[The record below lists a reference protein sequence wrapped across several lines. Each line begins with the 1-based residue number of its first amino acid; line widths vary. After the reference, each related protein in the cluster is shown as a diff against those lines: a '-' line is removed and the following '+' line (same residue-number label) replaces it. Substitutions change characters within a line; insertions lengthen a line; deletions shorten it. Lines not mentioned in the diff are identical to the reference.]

1 MDFIPGR
8 CSYQLMIKLILAAGV
23 AGCCLGMAQGQDV
36 ASPSM
41 PDVDEYRQ
49 TQEFAREHAAIARY
63 MFFWTLCGRIAILE
77 SDVQGNINAGLLCKR
92 LLNLL
97 PENIS
102 AGCPEMFRKEWM
114 EHVGKIKAALNE
126 NSEWMK
132 TPQGKKECAAMEA
145 VMKRLDEQYEIEQMV
160 NLSNEW
166 LDKRLETGKRND
178 APEIFLK
185 DLLRLK
191 KDFEAGKL
199 AVPVEFISKNRKE
212 GGEG

>member
-8 CSYQLMIKLILAAGV
+8 CSYQLMIKLILAAGL

-41 PDVDEYRQ
+41 PNVDGYRQ
-49 TQEFAREHAAIARY
+49 TPEFARERAAVARY

-77 SDVQGNINAGLLCKR
+77 SDIKGNVNAGLLCKR

-114 EHVGKIKAALNE
+114 EHVEK
-126 NSEWMK
+126 
-132 TPQGKKECAAMEA
+132 
-145 VMKRLDEQYEIEQMV
+145 
-160 NLSNEW
+160 
-166 LDKRLETGKRND
+166 
-178 APEIFLK
+178 
-185 DLLRLK
+185 
-191 KDFEAGKL
+191 
-199 AVPVEFISKNRKE
+199 
-212 GGEG
+212 

>member
-8 CSYQLMIKLILAAGV
+8 CSYQLMIKLILAAGL

-41 PDVDEYRQ
+41 PNVDGYRQ
-49 TQEFAREHAAIARY
+49 TPEFARERAAVARY

-77 SDVQGNINAGLLCKR
+77 SDIKGNVNAGLLCKR

-114 EHVGKIKAALNE
+114 EHVEKIKAALNE
-126 NSEWMK
+126 NPEWME
-132 TPQGKKECAAMEA
+132 TPQGKKECAAIEA
-145 VMKRLDEQYEIEQMV
+145 VMKRLDERYGIERAIY
-160 NLSNEW
+160 LSNEW

-191 KDFEAGKL
+191 KDFKSGRL
-199 AVPVEFISKNRKE
+199 AVPVEFISQERKE
-212 GGEG
+212 G

>member
-1 MDFIPGR
+1 
-8 CSYQLMIKLILAAGV
+8 
-23 AGCCLGMAQGQDV
+23 
-36 ASPSM
+36 
-41 PDVDEYRQ
+41 
-49 TQEFAREHAAIARY
+49 

-77 SDVQGNINAGLLCKR
+77 SDIKGNVNAGLLCKR

-114 EHVGKIKAALNE
+114 EHVEKIKAALNE
-126 NSEWMK
+126 NPEWME
-132 TPQGKKECAAMEA
+132 TPQGKKECAAIEA
-145 VMKRLDEQYEIEQMV
+145 VMKRLDERYGIERAIY
-160 NLSNEW
+160 LSNEW

-191 KDFEAGKL
+191 KDFESGKL
-199 AVPVEFISKNRKE
+199 AIPVEFISQERKE
-212 GGEG
+212 

>member
-8 CSYQLMIKLILAAGV
+8 CSYQLMIKLILAAGL

-41 PDVDEYRQ
+41 PNVDRYRQ
-49 TQEFAREHAAIARY
+49 TPEFARERAAVARY

-77 SDVQGNINAGLLCKR
+77 SDIKGNVNAGLLCKR

-114 EHVGKIKAALNE
+114 E
-126 NSEWMK
+126 
-132 TPQGKKECAAMEA
+132 TPQGKKECAAIEA
-145 VMKRLDEQYEIEQMV
+145 VMKRLDERYGIERAIY
-160 NLSNEW
+160 LSNEW

-191 KDFEAGKL
+191 KDLESGKL
-199 AVPVEFISKNRKE
+199 AVPVEFISQERKE
-212 GGEG
+212 G